1 MSIEALKT
9 QYSECAGRA
18 NRLRETM
25 TVQLGELLA
34 RDRIALGVPM
44 ESRVKSWESIED
56 KLERKGLSI
65 TDINALDDLIGLRLI
80 LLFRSDLDTVNR
92 LIAQTFDVLSSEDT
106 ARRLNE
112 AQFGYQSQ
120 HYILRIPSSWQAIPS
135 MADLRELKVEVQVR
149 TLAQHMWAAASHKL
163 QYKQEKSVPPPLR
176 RTIHRVAALLETVDL
191 EFDRVL
197 VERKEYEESGIPAL
211 EGSEPLNV
219 DLLASILGDLFPPQ
233 NRKDEEDYGELLS
246 DLDALSI
253 RTSDGLKSLL
263 QKHRNTAIDQDKR
276 EVAKR
281 KRSGRFTGTSEER
294 IRRGVFYSH
303 CGLTR
308 KVLLEE
314 FGKKAENIF
323 SSRKKTRRS

>member
-253 RTSDGLKSLL
+253 RTSDGRKSLL